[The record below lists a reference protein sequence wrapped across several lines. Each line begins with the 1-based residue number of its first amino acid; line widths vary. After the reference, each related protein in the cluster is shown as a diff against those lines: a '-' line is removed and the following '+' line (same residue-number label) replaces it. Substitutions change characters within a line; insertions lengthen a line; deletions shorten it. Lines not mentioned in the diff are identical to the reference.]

1 MLSQPV
7 FLFKDI
13 GNNKTTTNVK
23 IIAFPPSPFSLPVCV
38 EELVKTGRNDCLT
51 TSQHKNKSAIWCL
64 INGIYI
70 NVNKTGRK
78 EGNVLF
84 NNTLKTFYF
93 WIYGI
98 KHMVTDHSDSERGNL
113 LLPHELR
120 FPVSSKISF
129 ICIIPQTG

>member
-13 GNNKTTTNVK
+13 GNNKTTTSVK

-51 TSQHKNKSAIWCL
+51 TSQHKNKSAIGCL
-64 INGIYI
+64 INDIYI

-78 EGNVLF
+78 EM
-84 NNTLKTFYF
+84 FYL
-93 WIYGI
+93 
-98 KHMVTDHSDSERGNL
+98 TTHSRHFKFGYMASN
-113 LLPHELR
+113 
-120 FPVSSKISF
+120 IW
-129 ICIIPQTG
+129 

>member
-1 MLSQPV
+1 MFSQPV

-51 TSQHKNKSAIWCL
+51 TPQHKNKLAIECL

-70 NVNKTGRK
+70 NVKQMGRK

-84 NNTLKTFYF
+84 NNALNTFSL
-93 WIYGI
+93 WLYGI
-98 KHMVTDHSDSERGNL
+98 RHIVKYHSDSERGNL
-113 LLPHELR
+113 LPPHELP
-120 FPVSSKISF
+120 FPVSSKGSF